1 VKRQYLTITI
11 VAIGLCLAGS
21 YADAQRIRRWVDD
34 NGVVHYG
41 DRVPPEFADRDRDV
55 LNDQAI
61 AVGFEEGEVTEEER
75 AELERVAE
83 EEAIARKIR
92 EDASRRDRMLLDTY
106 LTVSDIEQLRDRR
119 IELLES
125 QIKVTEQYL
134 SNLRKQRVTLE
145 REAQRY
151 EENNDGA
158 GLPPDLALEL
168 TRAAASISLY
178 EENLERTRSEQNSL
192 RQAFATDIDR
202 FVELKGGGTRQNF

>member
-1 VKRQYLTITI
+1 MKRQYLTITI
-11 VAIGLCLAGS
+11 VSIGLCLVGS

-41 DRVPPEFADRDRDV
+41 DRVPPEFANRDRDV

-61 AVGFEEGEVTEEER
+61 AVGFEEGEITEEER
-75 AELERVAE
+75 AELERIAQ
-83 EEAIARKIR
+83 EEARVRKIQ

-106 LTVSDIEQLRDRR
+106 LTVDDIEQLRDRR

-134 SNLRKQRVTLE
+134 TNLRKRLVQLE
-145 REAQRY
+145 REAERY
-151 EENNDGA
+151 ESGGEEGA

-168 TRAAASISLY
+168 TRTAASISLY
-178 EENLERTRSEQNSL
+178 EENLSRTRAEQDSL
-192 RQAFATDIDR
+192 RQAFASDIDR
-202 FVELKGGGTRQNF
+202 FVQLKGGGRSNF

>member
-11 VAIGLCLAGS
+11 VAIGLCLVGS
-21 YADAQRIRRWVDD
+21 VADAQRIRRWVDD

-41 DRVPPEFADRDRDV
+41 DRVPPEFANRDRDV

-75 AELERVAE
+75 AELDRIAQ
-83 EEAIARKIR
+83 EEARVRKIQ

-106 LTVSDIEQLRDRR
+106 LTVDDIEQLRDRR

-134 SNLRKQRVTLE
+134 TNLRKRLVQLE
-145 REAQRY
+145 REAERY
-151 EENNDGA
+151 TSDDDEGA

-168 TRAAASISLY
+168 TRTAASISLY
-178 EENLERTRSEQNSL
+178 EENLSRTRAEQDSL
-192 RQAFATDIDR
+192 RQAFASDIDR
-202 FVELKGGGTRQNF
+202 FVQLKGGRSNL